1 MADAEFPFHCEQ
13 ENGVP
18 NPTIERTEG
27 LEEISLGTENSSDT
41 DESVRE
47 NVEETVEETVDG
59 VPGGC
64 TFDLT
69 TAVNGLDDLGE
80 ITLLQRQ

>member
-1 MADAEFPFHCEQ
+1 MVYQIQQSKGQRD
-13 ENGVP
+13 
-18 NPTIERTEG
+18 

-80 ITLLQRQ
+80 IDFGSVW